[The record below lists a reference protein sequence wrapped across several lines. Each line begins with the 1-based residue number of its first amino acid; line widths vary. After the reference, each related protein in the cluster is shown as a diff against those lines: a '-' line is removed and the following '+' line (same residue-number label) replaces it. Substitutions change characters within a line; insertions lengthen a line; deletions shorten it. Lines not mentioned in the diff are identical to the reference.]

1 MPDEA
6 VGEVI
11 SKFEKNS
18 KEEVRVSVDEFRG
31 RKIINI
37 RVYYKDPT
45 GEWLPGKQ
53 GLALSI
59 DRFRDLVDAVLQLGE
74 WLETKDMLP
83 RSVPR

>member
-1 MPDEA
+1 MSDEA
-6 VGEVI
+6 VGEII

-31 RKIINI
+31 RKLINI
-37 RVYYKDPT
+37 RVFYKDAA

-53 GLALSI
+53 GLALSV

-74 WLETKDMLP
+74 WLEAKDMLP

>member
-1 MPDEA
+1 MSDEA
-6 VGEVI
+6 VSEII

-31 RKIINI
+31 RKLINI

-53 GLALSI
+53 GL
-59 DRFRDLVDAVLQLGE
+59 RAV
-74 WLETKDMLP
+74 
-83 RSVPR
+83 S